1 MFPGLDRSLSVVS
14 FSNHVVN
21 TTSRWTAP
29 PSKEVDRAWSE
40 LGIHDKG
47 FMLPGNVGREYG
59 LDPRK
64 HVYAPKGTLLEEE
77 DGFPVFIQALHDVH
91 CLVSSRFLH

>member
-1 MFPGLDRSLSVVS
+1 
-14 FSNHVVN
+14 
-21 TTSRWTAP
+21 
-29 PSKEVDRAWSE
+29 
-40 LGIHDKG
+40 
-47 FMLPGNVGREYG
+47 MLPGNVGREYG

-91 CLVSSRFLH
+91 CLVSSRFPHWNEEALE

>member
-1 MFPGLDRSLSVVS
+1 
-14 FSNHVVN
+14 
-21 TTSRWTAP
+21 
-29 PSKEVDRAWSE
+29 
-40 LGIHDKG
+40 
-47 FMLPGNVGREYG
+47 MLPGNVGREYG

-91 CLVSSRFLH
+91 CLVSSRFPH